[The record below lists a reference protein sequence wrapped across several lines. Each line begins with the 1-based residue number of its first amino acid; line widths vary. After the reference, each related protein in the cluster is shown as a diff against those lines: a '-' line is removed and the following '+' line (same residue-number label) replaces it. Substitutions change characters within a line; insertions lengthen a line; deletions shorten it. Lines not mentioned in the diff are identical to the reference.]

1 MWFVYALIGALAA
14 GIAAIFNKIGLK
26 TIDSNLAASLRAVVI
41 ASAVVLFTFT
51 TGKFSG
57 LSAVNSSAWFW
68 IILSGLAGAV
78 SWIFYFA
85 ALKIGSA
92 SDVSAIDRFSI
103 IFVVIFAILF
113 LGEKFTWLKLFG
125 AILIGAGAFLITR

>member
-41 ASAVVLFTFT
+41 ALAVVLFTFC

-57 LSAVNSSAWFW
+57 IGAVNSSAWFW

-113 LGEKFTWLKLFG
+113 LGEKFTWLKLFLS
-125 AILIGAGAFLITR
+125 ILIGAGACFITK

>member
-1 MWFVYALIGALAA
+1 MWFVYALIGALVA
-14 GIAAIFNKIGLK
+14 GIAAIFNKIGLQ
-26 TIDSNLAASLRAVVI
+26 TLDSNLAASLRAVII
-41 ASAVVLFTFT
+41 ALAVVLFTLA

-57 LSAVNSSAWFW
+57 LGAVNNSAWFW

-85 ALKIGSA
+85 ALKIGSS

-125 AILIGAGAFLITR
+125 ALLIGAGAFLITR